1 MSDHSPNFPRPR
13 RRFPLTAAH
22 ALILFTLAFLAA
34 ACSTE
39 NEPQQ
44 SAPREFP
51 PIVSTAPANSRATT
65 ESAGSITAAA
75 HVAQED
81 EAKQVL
87 FDYRK
92 DKGLARPELSPDEL
106 RKIYVA
112 AYGEGYEKFEPL
124 IRSAAEGVFTK
135 AGARQTAYLIQPN
148 NTGTTDDA
156 EPATGANLVFFEGD
170 KMTANVAVGGNNFI
184 RRVNHYASIL
194 RVSDLNGD
202 GINELLLGASYLN
215 RGINISWA
223 RLVEVRDGKLKLIKD
238 FGVIDEDT
246 CDTERQAR
254 VTSGVIR
261 AATEK
266 NAEGWPR
273 FKVDFYRGP
282 CPAGGAERDPAK
294 FRPSAAP
301 R

>member
-1 MSDHSPNFPRPR
+1 MSDHPPNISPDR

-22 ALILFTLAFLAA
+22 ALLIFTLAFVVAS
-34 ACSTE
+34 CSTE
-39 NEPQQ
+39 NEPPP

-51 PIVSTAPANSRATT
+51 PIVSTAPANSRAT
-65 ESAGSITAAA
+65 SGSVSPINAAQ
-75 HVAQED
+75 VAQRD
-81 EAKQVL
+81 EATQVL

-92 DKGLARPELSPDEL
+92 DKGLARPELPPEEL

-112 AYGEGYEKFEPL
+112 AYGDEYEKLEPL
-124 IRSAAEGVFTK
+124 IRSAAEGVFTE
-135 AGARQTAYLIQPN
+135 AGARQTAYLVQPN
-148 NTGTTDDA
+148 SAGEAGDA
-156 EPATGANLVFFEGD
+156 VPATGANLVIFEGE
-170 KMTANVAVGGNNFI
+170 KLAANVAVGGGNFI

-194 RVSDLNGD
+194 HLSDLNGD
-202 GINELLLGASYLN
+202 GVNELLLGASYLN

-223 RLVEVRDGKLKLIKD
+223 RLVEVRDGKLKLIRD

-261 AATEK
+261 ATTEK
-266 NAEGWPR
+266 GGAWPR

-282 CPAGGAERDPAK
+282 CPAGGAERDPSQ